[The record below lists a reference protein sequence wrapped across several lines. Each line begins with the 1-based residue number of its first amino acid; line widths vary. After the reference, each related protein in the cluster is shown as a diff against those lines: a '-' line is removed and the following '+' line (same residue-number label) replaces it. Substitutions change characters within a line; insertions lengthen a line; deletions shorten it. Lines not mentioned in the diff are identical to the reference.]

1 MAVKMTGRFPALPL
15 VGAVVLAA
23 VCLRCDFAALDC
35 DNAGVVAGI
44 VADLPM
50 GPGGVADTH
59 PPDRAEAGNAI
70 GDIGAIGTEIGDSD
84 LSGDRRAAWMTSF
97 ALRHIRS

>member
-1 MAVKMTGRFPALPL
+1 MAVQMTGRFPALPL

-23 VCLRCDFAALDC
+23 VCLRSDFAALDC

-50 GPGGVADTH
+50 GPGGVADKH

-70 GDIGAIGTEIGDSD
+70 RDIGTEIGDSD